1 VKPEINIVSLKE
13 NLVQYLR
20 THIITGDLPP
30 GHKLNEIELSSA
42 LGVSRV
48 PLREAFRLLENEK
61 LIISIPRKGCIVA
74 PISLKNFNE
83 LYLTREMIELFAV
96 DILSSKPNED
106 LTKVAEAIK
115 KAKKATK
122 RNDSDPY
129 QRYQYLL
136 DRSAFHIR
144 LVEAAEND
152 LLTHFYKA
160 ILPNLARYQILFRYQ
175 SSSDEHQRI
184 LELIKGKKYQQ
195 AKSELR
201 FHIHKLHGR
210 LQKILQTKLDF

>member
-1 VKPEINIVSLKE
+1 MKSEINIISLKE

-20 THIITGDLPP
+20 TRIIAGDLPP

-83 LYLTREMIELFAV
+83 VYLAREMIELFAV
-96 DILSSKPNED
+96 DILSSKPKKD
-106 LTKVAEAIK
+106 LMKVAEAIK

-122 RNDSDPY
+122 IKYSDPY
-129 QRYQYLL
+129 QRYEYLL
-136 DRSAFHIR
+136 DRNAFHIR

-184 LELIKGKKYQQ
+184 LDLIKGERYQQ

-201 FHIHKLHGR
+201 SHIHNLHGR
-210 LQKILQTKLDF
+210 LQKILQKTLNP